1 MPRVELRKSHH
12 HQAKPRQRQLPAPDA
27 GNGKNTMLFNETTFI
42 GIDPTAGSSPMAY
55 AAIDQDL
62 RLIALDEGGLDEI
75 TAFVGGQKVAF
86 VAVSSPRRPNQGL
99 MKKEEIRNQLKPVP
113 KPGRW
118 LGYRVAEYQ
127 LQQRK
132 IHIMRTCGEKQRCP
146 NWIRTGFEVYRKLE
160 ALGCQDYPALDNQAS
175 GKIPSQMME
184 VYPHGIYTAL
194 LGLVPFPKNNLEGRL
209 QRQLVL
215 HNQGL
220 DIPDPMR
227 IFEEITRYRILKG
240 TLPLEALY
248 KAPQLDALAAAY
260 TAWAAA
266 TAPEEVSI
274 FGHPEEGQIVFPV
287 KELNPKY

>member
-1 MPRVELRKSHH
+1 
-12 HQAKPRQRQLPAPDA
+12 
-27 GNGKNTMLFNETTFI
+27 
-42 GIDPTAGSSPMAY
+42 MAY

-62 RLIALDEGGLDEI
+62 RLISLDEGELDEI
-75 TAFVGGQKVAF
+75 AAFVGGQKVAF

-99 MKKEEIRNQLKPVP
+99 MKKEEVRNQLKPVP

-127 LQQRK
+127 LRQRN
-132 IHIMRTCGEKQRCP
+132 IQIMRTCGDKQRCP
-146 NWIRTGFEVYRKLE
+146 NWMRRGFEVYRKLE
-160 ALGCQDYPALDNQAS
+160 SLGCRDYESPESQPS
-175 GKIPSQMME
+175 GAISSRVLE

-227 IFEEITRYRILKG
+227 IFEEITRYRIMKG
-240 TLPLEALY
+240 TLPLEGLY
-248 KAPQLDALAAAY
+248 DAPQLDALAAAY
-260 TAWAAA
+260 TAWVAA
-266 TAPEEVSI
+266 TAPGQISV

-287 KELNPKY
+287 PELEPRY